1 MHVIERFYSAFAA
14 RNAAAMAA
22 CYADG
27 ARFSDPV
34 FTQLDA
40 RQVRAM
46 WAMLLERGKDL
57 SITYRVERADAHTAV
72 CIWHAHYT
80 FSTTGRKVH
89 HIVRS
94 EFELKDDLIALQK
107 DDFDFWRWSRQ
118 ALGIKGL
125 LLGWSPVVRNKV
137 RATAAASL
145 ARYMA

>member
-14 RNAAAMAA
+14 RDASAMAA
-22 CYADG
+22 CYSDE

-34 FTQLDA
+34 FPQLDA

-57 SITYRVERADAHTAV
+57 VVTYRMEHANAHTGRCV
-72 CIWHAHYT
+72 WNAHYT
-80 FSTTGRKVH
+80 FGATGRRVH
-89 HIVRS
+89 NIVHS
-94 EFELKDDLIALQK
+94 EFELKDGLILLQK
-107 DDFDFWRWSRQ
+107 DRFHTWRWSRQ

-125 LLGWSPVVRNKV
+125 LLGWTPLVWNKV
-137 RATAAASL
+137 RATAAVSL